1 MVPKTAA
8 VGVGTAGILAAALV
22 LWLSVSIARAV
33 QDEKPPG
40 ADSGL
45 PPELRALVAAHNK
58 ERAAEKLGPLT
69 PNAKLSA
76 AALVHARDMAEHD
89 NMSHEGSD
97 GSKFNERI
105 ERQGY
110 QSRRLAENVAAGQR
124 DAAEVMSTWMDSPHH
139 RDNILGNFSEIG
151 VAYAVSENGTRYWC
165 TTFGLP
171 RTKLDRDEA
180 AAGLVAA
187 VNRARAEGEK
197 PPLKVSPRLTKAA
210 QDVAQELAAIGDL
223 HKEEKSYLDRPRA
236 AGYRARR
243 VGESAASGQPTPEE
257 VVQDWLKEPIHRE
270 NFLGRWTD
278 IGVGYATSET
288 GVPFWMVFVA
298 QPLK

>member
-1 MVPKTAA
+1 MLPRNAA
-8 VGVGTAGILAAALV
+8 VGTAGLLAGALV
-22 LWLSVSIARAV
+22 LLLSVSIVRAV
-33 QDEKPPG
+33 QDEQPHG

-58 ERAAEKLGPLT
+58 ERAAEELGPLT

-76 AALVHARDMAEHD
+76 AALVQARDMAEHD
-89 NMSHEGSD
+89 KMTHEGSD

-110 QSRRLAENVAAGQR
+110 QGRRLAENVATGHR
-124 DAAEVMSTWMDSPHH
+124 NVEEVMREWMDSPHH

-151 VAYAVSENGTRYWC
+151 VAYADSEDGTRYWC

-171 RTKLDRDEA
+171 RRKLDPDEA
-180 AAGLVAA
+180 AAGLIAA
-187 VNRARAEGEK
+187 VNRARADARK
-197 PPLKVSPRLTKAA
+197 PPLKVSPKLTKAA
-210 QDVAQELAAIGDL
+210 QDVAQELAALGDL
-223 HKEEKSYLDRPRA
+223 HKDEKSYLERPRA

-270 NFLGRWTD
+270 NFLGKWSD
-278 IGVGYATSET
+278 IGVGYATSQT